1 MSRELVRSHLWLVEI
16 DDAKGRHFLDIA
28 PGEG

>member
-1 MSRELVRSHLWLVEI
+1 MKRVGWSNPWLVEI